1 MTNANLRILTI
12 GHSNHSLEAFL
23 ARLSQHDVTAVADVR
38 SAPYSRFCPHFNRD
52 VLTAALK
59 ACGIR
64 YSYLGRELGGRS
76 DDPACY
82 EGGQIQ
88 YELVARTSVFREG
101 LARVVGGAATWR
113 VALMCAEKEPLDCH
127 RTLLVARAL
136 VAAGVDVVHILADGE
151 LETHAR
157 TMDRLLAELSPNY
170 DLFQPREE
178 LLARALALQ
187 ARRIA
192 FVSKDS
198 DTTSRSRRGHSVT
211 PTTMKAGTQGPP
223 AGDDSPRSRRGHSVT
238 PTTMRADRDRR
249 LVMIRAAI
257 PDADDHESRCTG
269 TAG

>member
-1 MTNANLRILTI
+1 MRIFGYSPSATPI
-12 GHSNHSLEAFL
+12 TRWKRFWHGYRNM
-23 ARLSQHDVTAVADVR
+23 LSPPWPMCDRRRTAV
-38 SAPYSRFCPHFNRD
+38 SALTSTATCSPPPSRR
-52 VLTAALK
+52 
-59 ACGIR
+59 CGIR
-64 YSYLGRELGGRS
+64 YSHLGRELGGRS

-101 LARVVGGAATWR
+101 LARVVGGAANWR

-151 LETHAR
+151 LETHER

-178 LLARALALQ
+178 LLARAIALQ

-198 DTTSRSRRGHSVT
+198 DTNSRSRRGHSVT
-211 PTTMKAGTQGPP
+211 PTTMKAGAQGPP

-238 PTTMRADRDRR
+238 PTTMKAGAQGPPAGDDSPRR
-249 LVMIRAAI
+249 Q
-257 PDADDHESRCTG
+257 SK
-269 TAG
+269 